1 MTSGRGL
8 SAFRA
13 GLIGSAVL
21 VAAGL
26 GGITHAEGRNPLK
39 IADAQYE
46 PAMFTDIDGW
56 AEDDHD
62 AAFVSFRNS
71 CKALLRGSASS
82 REGQPMRT
90 ALYNVCVKAAN
101 VDADKPGSARA
112 FFEGNFTPMRI
123 SPLG

>member
-13 GLIGSAVL
+13 GLIGSAAL
-21 VAAGL
+21 VAAGVA
-26 GGITHAEGRNPLK
+26 GITHAEGRNPLK

-71 CKALLRGSASS
+71 CKALLRMLVADEEPSYEEIGAALKMPIGAIGPTRMRCLDKLRSTADL
-82 REGQPMRT
+82 RE
-90 ALYNVCVKAAN
+90 L
-101 VDADKPGSARA
+101 
-112 FFEGNFTPMRI
+112 EI
-123 SPLG
+123 